1 MIKQIIPFLSLVIIL
16 NAQSNFSPQTKAD
29 LQTAVNLWVSDETS
43 AIATYGEINTW
54 DVSLITDMQALFKN
68 ASSFNGDISSWDV
81 SSVTN
86 MQEMFRDA
94 INFNGDLSSWNVSNV
109 TNMEGMFVGAV
120 AFNQDLGDWDVSSV
134 TNMASMFRNASSF
147 NGDIS
152 SWNVSNV
159 LYMGSMFNYASSLS
173 EENQCAIHT
182 SFSSNSAWSYD
193 WSGFC
198 AEPLVNNYSLSF
210 DGVDDYVDL
219 INMPS
224 DLNSFSYMG
233 WYKQYATTGIGQ
245 PIINTPNGKVMF
257 SASGESI
264 YASAYQ
270 NRNGTSPAFQLGTVD
285 HGGTNNWNQ
294 FAFIVNGDNQLLYI
308 NGLLLDSELE
318 QYNFNDVYA
327 LSQIGSEGRSNAN
340 NDSYFNGMLDEFSVW
355 DLPLTEQQIQAYIN
369 TPLSGDELGL
379 IAYWDF
385 NEGEGTVLTD
395 QSGNGN
401 NGIIEGAT
409 WSDDVPSIEEEDRDW
424 KIQISASQQELEDAD
439 NYLGV
444 SVNATD
450 GFDNDFDQIEPPAN
464 PGDELRVY
472 FPHPD
477 WSHPLGTNF
486 SADIR
491 SEMVSPSVEVWEMEI
506 VSTNAGD
513 VFLDFSFHQVPDLPV
528 MIENVETE
536 EEQLLVDNSNYVFT
550 AVAEEVYSFK
560 ITIGDITP
568 PELVLLSSPN
578 GPGVYFTREVEMIE
592 WSIDGLEESTYATI
606 HESIDNGENFTQIAI
621 VENQN
626 SYAYVLPDLEEG
638 LQHGL
643 MIAVEAE
650 DDNGNVS
657 FTSNKNAFTLVGAHI
672 STNVPAGWNL
682 WSSPLDPT
690 ESSLLEDNLDDDFGD
705 SYYVG
710 YNWQSNGY
718 QYAHYLYHNQGYWLG
733 TTQAADVDIV
743 GTISQTN
750 VTKELAEG
758 WELISNPLVLDI
770 SVDSLMFDNGVEDP
784 IFYSEAVELGWVNVV
799 YGYEESA
806 YELVTTLEPW
816 KAYWLSVLEEDINVL
831 FPFHNKPV
839 EENSDQR
846 ENAWYIN
853 FQASIEGATDKLL
866 TIGSHEDASDLFDV
880 AFDKFS
886 PPVPPT
892 PNQISLTI
900 AHPEWNNTF
909 EDEYK
914 KDIRSLLTEGAMKQW
929 NVDVHSS
936 SETVTLT
943 WDFQMVPSGYE
954 VSYSIDNGQTFSD
967 MRDTEA
973 ILLASDMELIVRVE
987 TQLLGIDTPDV
998 PSVFSLY
1005 QNYPNPFNPTTQIK
1019 YDLPSDG
1026 LVNVSIY
1033 DITGRYIK
1041 SLINNNQS
1049 AGYHSV
1055 RWDATNN
1062 IGEAVSAGMYIYTI
1076 QAGEYRATKKMVL
1089 LK

>member
-1 MIKQIIPFLSLVIIL
+1 MTSSNRIFKLLLFITISSFSL
-16 NAQSNFSPQTKAD
+16 AQPDEEIYGCMDLMAENYDPMATIDDGSCLYPIFQPQTKAE
-29 LQTAVNLWVSDETS
+29 LQAAVDSWVYDPIN
-43 AIATYGEINTW
+43 AYDTYGEINTW
-54 DVSLITDMQALFKN
+54 DVSSVTDMSFMFAQA
-68 ASSFNGDISSWDV
+68 S
-81 SSVTN
+81 T
-86 MQEMFRDA
+86 
-94 INFNGDLSSWNVSNV
+94 
-109 TNMEGMFVGAV
+109 
-120 AFNQDLGDWDVSSV
+120 FNQDLGDWDVSSV
-134 TNMASMFRNASSF
+134 TDMSYMFNYASSFNQDLGDWDVSSVISMSYMFNYASSF

-152 SWNVSNV
+152 AWNVSNV
-159 LYMGSMFNYASSLS
+159 TNMSYLFNYASSFNQDLGYWDVSSVIYMDSMFNGATLS

-182 SFSSNSAWSYD
+182 VFSSNDYWPYD

-198 AEPLVNNYSLSF
+198 AEL
-210 DGVDDYVDL
+210 
-219 INMPS
+219 
-224 DLNSFSYMG
+224 
-233 WYKQYATTGIGQ
+233 
-245 PIINTPNGKVMF
+245 
-257 SASGESI
+257 
-264 YASAYQ
+264 
-270 NRNGTSPAFQLGTVD
+270 
-285 HGGTNNWNQ
+285 
-294 FAFIVNGDNQLLYI
+294 
-308 NGLLLDSELE
+308 
-318 QYNFNDVYA
+318 
-327 LSQIGSEGRSNAN
+327 
-340 NDSYFNGMLDEFSVW
+340 
-355 DLPLTEQQIQAYIN
+355 
-369 TPLSGDELGL
+369 
-379 IAYWDF
+379 
-385 NEGEGTVLTD
+385 
-395 QSGNGN
+395 
-401 NGIIEGAT
+401 
-409 WSDDVPSIEEEDRDW
+409 EEDTDW

-472 FPHPD
+472 FPHPE

-506 VSTNAGD
+506 VSTEDGD

-606 HESIDNGENFTQIAI
+606 HQSVDNGENFTQIAI

-690 ESSLLEDNLDDDFGD
+690 ESSLLEDNLDDDFGN

-750 VTKELAEG
+750 VTKELAQG

-770 SVDSLMFDNGVEDP
+770 SVDSLMFDNGVDGVEDP

-816 KAYWLSVLEEDINVL
+816 KAYWLKVLEEDINVL

-853 FQASIEGATDKLL
+853 FQASIEGARDNLL

-892 PNQISLTI
+892 PDQISLTI

-909 EDEYK
+909 EGEYK